1 MEFRLQAPTGFDRF
15 RKIALLLVCL
25 GGCLQLSAL
34 SGLIVVSNPMQKAI
48 YGSVEMFLVL
58 GLLINGWAI
67 WRTIKTYSVSRGEAH
82 LWVVGIARL
91 CFLSLALCVIG
102 DLINRNYP
110 ELYYQYESNV
120 KHTYLA
126 DSVWFFFPGYCCF
139 IYAAYLACRHSDLSL
154 RFMGLTAFLCVVAGI
169 VSFAG
174 MYKEGAGTY
183 VATMTGTYAALI
195 PVMCAA
201 ALWLLKSYGWQAM
214 KWIAS
219 GAALATFADALIGN
233 FWIYGEGYF
242 PAISYLNWIIY
253 FASQALIQQLP
264 IKLLQQGA

>member
-1 MEFRLQAPTGFDRF
+1 MGFRLRASTGFGRF
-15 RKIALLLVCL
+15 RKFALMLVCL
-25 GGCLQLSAL
+25 SGCLQLSAL
-34 SGLIVVSNPMQKAI
+34 SGLVLVRTPTQKAI
-48 YGSVEMFLVL
+48 YGSMEMLLVVL
-58 GLLINGWAI
+58 LLINGWAI
-67 WRTIKTYSVSRGEAH
+67 WRAIKYHHVNQGGTPV
-82 LWVVGIARL
+82 WVVGIARL
-91 CFLSLALCVIG
+91 CFLSLALCVMG
-102 DLINRNYP
+102 DLVNRNFP
-110 ELYYQYESNV
+110 GIYYQYGSNV

-139 IYAAYLACRHSDLSL
+139 ISATYLAGRRKNLSL
-154 RFMGLTAFLCVVAGI
+154 RLMGLTAFLCVVAGL

-195 PVMCAA
+195 PVMCAS

-214 KWIAS
+214 KWVAS
-219 GAALATFADALIGN
+219 GAVLATIADALIGN
-233 FWIYGEGYF
+233 FWIYREGYF

-264 IKLLQQGA
+264 IKLLQQAT